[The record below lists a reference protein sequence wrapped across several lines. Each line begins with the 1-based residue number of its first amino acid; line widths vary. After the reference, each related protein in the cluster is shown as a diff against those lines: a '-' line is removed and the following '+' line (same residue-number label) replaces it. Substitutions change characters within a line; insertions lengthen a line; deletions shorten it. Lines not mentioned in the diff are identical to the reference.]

1 MLGKIKKDKQKD
13 TSRIDKSHWNQYLAE
28 VKGLERD
35 YMAEIVKSR
44 RDWQK
49 MAVLCFVFA
58 VVAVLY
64 HQFNP
69 VTEKEPVVLR
79 VNNANGQV
87 DVVSRIKDQEKSY
100 GEVVDNFFIAD
111 FVKSYGNYNYHSI
124 QDDYDKVILMSN
136 DSVGQQYKSIYDG
149 SNGQKPRD
157 EVLGKVGSRKVDII
171 SVVPDVDKGIATVRF
186 TATTDSSQQSKITE
200 NYTAT
205 LTYEYVSARIDEGVR
220 LVNPLGFVVTSYRE
234 DKELGQ

>member
-1 MLGKIKKDKQKD
+1 MLGKFKKEKSIDDSKVDKA
-13 TSRIDKSHWNQYLAE
+13 HWNQYLAE

-35 YMAEIVKSR
+35 YMAEVVKSR
-44 RDWQK
+44 RDWQRA
-49 MAVLCFVFA
+49 AVGCFLFA
-58 VVAVLY
+58 ITAVLY
-64 HQFNP
+64 HQFSP
-69 VTEKEPVVLR
+69 VTKKEPMVLE
-79 VNNANGQV
+79 VDKSSGQV
-87 DVVSRIKDQEKSY
+87 NVVSRVKDQEKSY
-100 GEVVDNFFIAD
+100 GEVVDNFFVAD
-111 FVKSYGNYNYHSI
+111 FVKSYGNYDYYSI

-136 DSVGQQYKSIYDG
+136 DSVGQQYKAIYDG

-157 EVLGKVGSRKVDII
+157 EVLGRTGSRKIEII
-171 SVVPDVDKGIATVRF
+171 SVVPDTEKGIATVRF
-186 TATTDSSQQSKITE
+186 TATTDSSQQSQIKE

>member
-1 MLGKIKKDKQKD
+1 MLGKFKKEKSVDNSRVDK
-13 TSRIDKSHWNQYLAE
+13 THWNQYLAE

-35 YMAEIVKSR
+35 YMSEIVNSR
-44 RDWQK
+44 KLWQK
-49 MAVLCFVFA
+49 IALACFCFA
-58 VVAVLY
+58 VFTVIF
-64 HQFNP
+64 HQISP
-69 VTEKEPVVLR
+69 VTHKEPMVLR
-79 VNNANGQV
+79 VNDTNGQV
-87 DVVSRIKDQEKSY
+87 DVVSRIKDQEKTY
-100 GEVVDNFFIAD
+100 GEVVDNFFVAD

-157 EVLGKVGSRKVDII
+157 EVLGKSGSRKIDII
-171 SVVPDVDKGIATVRF
+171 SVVPDVEKGIATVRF
-186 TATTDSSQQSKITE
+186 TATTDSSQESKIIE

>member
-1 MLGKIKKDKQKD
+1 MLGKMKKEKSADNSRVDKA
-13 TSRIDKSHWNQYLAE
+13 HWNQYLAE

-69 VTEKEPVVLR
+69 VTHKEPMVLE
-79 VNNANGQV
+79 VDKSNGQV
-87 DVVSRIKDQEKSY
+87 NVVSRIKDQEKSY
-100 GEVVDNFFIAD
+100 GEVVDTFFIAD
-111 FVKSYGNYNYHSI
+111 YVKAYGNYNYHSI
-124 QDDYDKVILMSN
+124 QDDYDKVILMSS
-136 DSVGQQYKSIYDG
+136 DSVGQQYQAIYDG
-149 SNGQKPRD
+149 NNGQKPRD
-157 EVLGKVGSRKVDII
+157 EFLGKSGTRKIDII
-171 SVVPDVDKGIATVRF
+171 SVVPDVQKGIATVRF
-186 TATTDSSQQSKITE
+186 TATTDSSQQSKIME